1 MVPDL
6 IQESNIYI
14 NINQY
19 LPVLGS
25 ESEALDVIPRRV
37 IQITRMICD
46 PGPELEC

>member
-1 MVPDL
+1 MGIEEFD
-6 IQESNIYI
+6 IREN
-14 NINQY
+14 Y
-19 LPVLGS
+19 LPMVGS